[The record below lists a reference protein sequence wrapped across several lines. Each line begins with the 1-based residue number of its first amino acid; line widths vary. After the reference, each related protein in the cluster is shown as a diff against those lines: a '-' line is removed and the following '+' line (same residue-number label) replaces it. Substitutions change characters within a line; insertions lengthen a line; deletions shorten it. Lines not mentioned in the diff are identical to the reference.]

1 MPLIWWRN
9 CFFCPVI
16 CCKAWVWSA
25 LSSTVTPAW
34 NGIAW
39 VYPEVKV
46 WRREI
51 MLFLII
57 TIYSWF
63 TNLISSSDFSV
74 DLQTPISYCLL
85 GIFPY
90 WHVQKTAWCFASLQK
105 LMLQNSSFCKWQL
118 HLSSFQA
125 KNLEVVLD
133 STLSLKPYMFSCNKT
148 CLFYLQIHTELD
160 RFILPASL
168 SLIQASLIP
177 CLDDKDSPS

>member
-90 WHVQKTAWCFASLQK
+90 WHVQKTAWCFTSLQK

-133 STLSLKPYMFSCNKT
+133 STLSLKMFS
-148 CLFYLQIHTELD
+148 LHVFLQQNV
-160 RFILPASL
+160 FILPSDPYRVGPL
-168 SLIQASLIP
+168 HTP
-177 CLDDKDSPS
+177 CFPQSNSSFPPTLPGW